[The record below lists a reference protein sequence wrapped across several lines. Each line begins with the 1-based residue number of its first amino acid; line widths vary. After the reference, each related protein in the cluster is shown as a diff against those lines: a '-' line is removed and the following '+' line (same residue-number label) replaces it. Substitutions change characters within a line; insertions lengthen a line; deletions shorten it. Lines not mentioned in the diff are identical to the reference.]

1 MSETQYR
8 IEYTII
14 RSGTGF
20 QEDDGIEIGFGAAQ
34 SDAIDGALH
43 DIDSDIQNRMWETE
57 PGMPDPE
64 TVDREDCLREVSDDY

>member
-14 RSGTGF
+14 RSETGL
-20 QEDDGIEIGFGAAQ
+20 QEDDGVEIGFGSAQ
-34 SDAIDGALH
+34 SDAIGGALH

-57 PGMPDPE
+57 PGMPNPE
-64 TVDREDCLREVSDDY
+64 TVDREDYLKEVAS